1 MEKEIAQLLKCLKI
15 EYALLWVLCLV
26 LIVLYE
32 YDILPQG
39 IFTDDVCTGYM
50 LQVCGILLAV
60 GLIPLSLRLFSLSLT
75 KYVRTLPL
83 VEAVKSYRRW
93 NEVRICLLLVAALIN
108 LSVYYWTMDTTGLLC
123 AGMVLVASLF
133 CVPGRERVVSELDL
147 QRNEERAQ

>member
-39 IFTDDVCTGYM
+39 IFTDDVLTGYM

-60 GLIPLSLRLFSLSLT
+60 GLIPLSLRLFSLSLI

-93 NEVRICLLLVAALIN
+93 NEVRVCLLLVAALVN
-108 LSVYYWTMDTTGLLC
+108 LSVYYWTMDTTGVLC

-147 QRNEERAQ
+147 QRAQ

>member
-39 IFTDDVCTGYM
+39 IFTDDVRTGYM

-60 GLIPLSLRLFSLSLT
+60 GLIPLSLRLFSLSLI

-93 NEVRICLLLVAALIN
+93 NEVRVCLLLCCSSGKSFRLLLDNGYDGSIMCR
-108 LSVYYWTMDTTGLLC
+108 YGTGCFFILC
-123 AGMVLVASLF
+123 TGT
-133 CVPGRERVVSELDL
+133 
-147 QRNEERAQ
+147 

>member
-1 MEKEIAQLLKCLKI
+1 LFIKKKLSSCL
-15 EYALLWVLCLV
+15 Y
-26 LIVLYE
+26 
-32 YDILPQG
+32 G
-39 IFTDDVCTGYM
+39 GF
-50 LQVCGILLAV
+50 
-60 GLIPLSLRLFSLSLT
+60 IPLSLRLFSLSLI

-93 NEVRICLLLVAALIN
+93 NEVRVCLLLVAALVN
-108 LSVYYWTMDTTGLLC
+108 LSVYYWTMDTTGVLC

>member
-1 MEKEIAQLLKCLKI
+1 MEKKITQLLRCLKV
-15 EYALLWVLCLV
+15 EFALLWALCII

-32 YDILPQG
+32 CDILPQG
-39 IFTDDVCTGYM
+39 VLTDDARTGYM
-50 LQVCGILLAV
+50 LQVLGILLAV

-83 VEAVKSYRRW
+83 LEALKSYRCW
-93 NEVRICLLLVAALIN
+93 NEVRVCLLLVAALVN

-133 CVPGRERVVSELDL
+133 CIPGRERMMAELDL
-147 QRNEERAQ
+147 RNNEERV

>member
-39 IFTDDVCTGYM
+39 IFTDDVRTGYM

-93 NEVRICLLLVAALIN
+93 NEVRVLII
-108 LSVYYWTMDTTGLLC
+108 
-123 AGMVLVASLF
+123 LF
-133 CVPGRERVVSELDL
+133 
-147 QRNEERAQ
+147 

>member
-39 IFTDDVCTGYM
+39 IFTDDVRTGYM

-83 VEAVKSYRRW
+83 VEAVKAIVAGMKCGYAC
-93 NEVRICLLLVAALIN
+93 CLLQL
-108 LSVYYWTMDTTGLLC
+108 W
-123 AGMVLVASLF
+123 
-133 CVPGRERVVSELDL
+133 
-147 QRNEERAQ
+147 

>member
-39 IFTDDVCTGYM
+39 IFTDDVSTGYM

-60 GLIPLSLRLFSLSLT
+60 GLIPLSLRLFSLSLI

-93 NEVRICLLLVAALIN
+93 NEVRVCLLLVAALVN
-108 LSVYYWTMDTTGLLC
+108 LSVYYWTMDTTGVLC

>member
-39 IFTDDVCTGYM
+39 IFTDDVSTGYM

-93 NEVRICLLLVAALIN
+93 NEVRVCLLLVAALVN
-108 LSVYYWTMDTTGLLC
+108 LSVYYWTMDTTGVLC

>member
-39 IFTDDVCTGYM
+39 IFTDDVRTGSM

-93 NEVRICLLLVAALIN
+93 NEVRVCLLLVAALVN
-108 LSVYYWTMDTTGLLC
+108 LSVYYWTMDTTGVLC

>member
-39 IFTDDVCTGYM
+39 IFTGDVRTGYM

-93 NEVRICLLLVAALIN
+93 NEVRVCLLLVAALVN
-108 LSVYYWTMDTTGLLC
+108 LSVYYWTMDTTGVLC